1 MSGRLAIGVGC
12 RRGATAASIVA
23 LVERTLAG
31 QVGLAK
37 QMFTIEEKAG
47 EDNLRD
53 AARALG
59 LDLVGLSAATL
70 RGEAQRLRNPS
81 PAAQKRFGV
90 PNVAEAAAL
99 AGAGEASRLV
109 AIQRSADA
117 VCALALSAPP

>member
-12 RRGATAASIVA
+12 RRGASAASIVA

-37 QMFTIEEKAG
+37 QMFTIEQKAG
-47 EDNLRD
+47 DDNLRN
-53 AARALG
+53 AARSLG
-59 LDLVGLSAATL
+59 LDLVGLSATTL
-70 RGEAQRLRNPS
+70 RAQAQRLANTS

-99 AGAGEASRLV
+99 AGAGESSRLV
-109 AIQRSADA
+109 AIQRTADA
-117 VCALALSAPP
+117 VCALAASAPP